1 MGRVARTPLDDDTLL
16 RCQQQLDAL
25 ISDIDDLLADIAATS
40 ERDFDLL
47 RRYKLNCEHCGGATY
62 E

>member
-1 MGRVARTPLDDDTLL
+1 MDRLTPLDDDTLL
-16 RCQQQLDAL
+16 RCQEQLDELIVEIDAL
-25 ISDIDDLLADIAATS
+25 IADIAASS

-47 RRYKLNCEHCGGATY
+47 RRYKSNCEHCGGATY